1 MLVGFQL
8 DSFNIEKKKRIVSYC
23 GREGETIRI

>member
-23 GREGETIRI
+23 GREGGDN